1 MIMTYSLAAVMP
13 WYSLSYV
20 GCCAPVAA
28 FLLLLHSPESP
39 VFLVNK
45 GDVAGAEAS
54 LRKLYSEK
62 FDVVGEIKEISQGLD
77 KCGNNNN
84 SRTKWEVFRNI
95 PRYPNVKPKL
105 TSNAHA
111 IYSASMQN

>member
-1 MIMTYSLAAVMP
+1 MILTYSLAAVMP
-13 WYSLSYV
+13 WDTLSYV
-20 GCCAPVAA
+20 GCCAPLAA
-28 FLLLLHSPESP
+28 FLLLLLHSPESP

-62 FDVVGEIKEISQGLD
+62 FDVVREIKEISEGLD
-77 KCGNNNN
+77 KCGDNNN

-95 PRYPNVKPKL
+95 PRYPDVYKPFL
-105 TSNAHA
+105 IITFLR
-111 IYSASMQN
+111 